1 MRSRPALRVVRD
13 TAPPPALERAPVA
26 IRLQVTPRP
35 RRRDGVALGIVATAA
50 MFVGAVLIALVM
62 GWIH

>member
-1 MRSRPALRVVRD
+1 VTRPALRVVRTD
-13 TAPPPALERAPVA
+13 DPAPLERAPVA

-35 RRRDGVALGIVATAA
+35 RRRDGVAFGIAATAA